1 MSRPKLDCG
10 AELYSLARRLLRAR
24 EADAAAAWLA
34 NYAGWRSKWE
44 RFLREFSLKDGRRQY
59 VHERLRK
66 ARRALNRL
74 LQSGEL
80 FAFVGM
86 TGERGDEWG
95 STNNMI
101 EGGVNARLR
110 EMLRMHRGLSTMRR
124 IKAIF

>member
-24 EADAAAAWLA
+24 EADAAAASLA
-34 NYAGWRSKWE
+34 NYAGWCSKWE

-74 LQSGEL
+74 VQSGEL

-86 TGERGDEWG
+86 TGERGGRTGLHQQHDRGRCERA
-95 STNNMI
+95 SSRDA
-101 EGGVNARLR
+101 ENAQGDCRP
-110 EMLRMHRGLSTMRR
+110 
-124 IKAIF
+124 